1 MSVRQVWKRKTPL
14 PKLSP
19 TCHNDSPP
27 PPPRNTPHSISPPMD
42 YPQRDRI
49 INQLHTISTLIDSQT
64 PTPPS
69 SPHPLVQPPT
79 NAQVG
84 CHASFCHCCREL
96 KLIDDVGTRRM
107 TKKEKKKYMG
117 LPKEPK
123 KEWKLN
129 EKAFVDTVSPMEAF
143 DVLVEWTRSP
153 TRKVWDS
160 IHGKVVMIPL
170 EVMRILQVHSER
182 SMKYEIRYHPG
193 KANVVIDAL
202 SRKERVK
209 PRRVRAMAMTIQYGV
224 RGMILTAQSEAFKQ
238 ENGMMRTVVMDEAH
252 ASRFARCEVA
262 RIYLDEISSKEGI
275 LVDQLRFRWMIYF
288 VVLADAAESVSDAI
302 RFEYCLASSSGWT
315 KMVKLRVPV
324 WREAEVLRLQ
334 LKESSF
340 QNIRPRRFLRSGSQ
354 SNVGCKKSCQSSEY
368 ESDLGQITRILV
380 HVNGSEIM
388 RHCSRYY
395 SKVLLLF
402 ESTAH
407 YAQSTARCESTAV
420 MFEDDIVQCIFL
432 DGFESQ
438 MLRLRGRKY
447 GCIWR
452 FMKGIIFLSTLMPL
466 SIWEKINLP
475 DLTKT
480 RMILELFDRTIST
493 PTGIAED
500 VFIKVGTFFFP
511 ADFVV
516 VDYIADPRVPL
527 ILERPFL
534 RTERALI
541 DVHGEQMT
549 LRHDDQC
556 EVS

>member
-1 MSVRQVWKRKTPL
+1 
-14 PKLSP
+14 
-19 TCHNDSPP
+19 
-27 PPPRNTPHSISPPMD
+27 
-42 YPQRDRI
+42 
-49 INQLHTISTLIDSQT
+49 
-64 PTPPS
+64 
-69 SPHPLVQPPT
+69 
-79 NAQVG
+79 
-84 CHASFCHCCREL
+84 
-96 KLIDDVGTRRM
+96 
-107 TKKEKKKYMG
+107 
-117 LPKEPK
+117 
-123 KEWKLN
+123 
-129 EKAFVDTVSPMEAF
+129 MEAF

-252 ASRFARCEVA
+252 ASR
-262 RIYLDEISSKEGI
+262 
-275 LVDQLRFRWMIYF
+275 
-288 VVLADAAESVSDAI
+288 
-302 RFEYCLASSSGWT
+302 
-315 KMVKLRVPV
+315 MVKLRVPV

-334 LKESSF
+334 LRESSF

-368 ESDLGQITRILV
+368 GSDLGQITRILV

-420 MFEDDIVQCIFL
+420 MFE
-432 DGFESQ
+432 GTAS
-438 MLRLRGRKY
+438 
-447 GCIWR
+447 
-452 FMKGIIFLSTLMPL
+452 S
-466 SIWEKINLP
+466 SEKLVY
-475 DLTKT
+475 TASFA
-480 RMILELFDRTIST
+480 RYRT
-493 PTGIAED
+493 
-500 VFIKVGTFFFP
+500 
-511 ADFVV
+511 
-516 VDYIADPRVPL
+516 
-527 ILERPFL
+527 
-534 RTERALI
+534 
-541 DVHGEQMT
+541 
-549 LRHDDQC
+549 
-556 EVS
+556 

>member
-1 MSVRQVWKRKTPL
+1 
-14 PKLSP
+14 
-19 TCHNDSPP
+19 
-27 PPPRNTPHSISPPMD
+27 
-42 YPQRDRI
+42 
-49 INQLHTISTLIDSQT
+49 
-64 PTPPS
+64 
-69 SPHPLVQPPT
+69 
-79 NAQVG
+79 
-84 CHASFCHCCREL
+84 
-96 KLIDDVGTRRM
+96 
-107 TKKEKKKYMG
+107 
-117 LPKEPK
+117 
-123 KEWKLN
+123 
-129 EKAFVDTVSPMEAF
+129 MEAF

-420 MFEDDIVQCIFL
+420 MFE
-432 DGFESQ
+432 GTAS
-438 MLRLRGRKY
+438 
-447 GCIWR
+447 
-452 FMKGIIFLSTLMPL
+452 S
-466 SIWEKINLP
+466 SEKLVY
-475 DLTKT
+475 TASFA
-480 RMILELFDRTIST
+480 RYRT
-493 PTGIAED
+493 
-500 VFIKVGTFFFP
+500 
-511 ADFVV
+511 
-516 VDYIADPRVPL
+516 
-527 ILERPFL
+527 
-534 RTERALI
+534 
-541 DVHGEQMT
+541 
-549 LRHDDQC
+549 
-556 EVS
+556 